1 MDTRTLI
8 LFVIL
13 TVGFALNLIFFILQL
28 QNRKRKRNVL
38 VKIPL
43 TAFILYNVCYVY
55 YILFG
60 IIKIL

>member
-1 MDTRTLI
+1 MDTGTLI

-13 TVGFALNLIFFILQL
+13 TVGFALNLIFYFLQL
-28 QNRKRKRNVL
+28 RNLKRKRNVL

-43 TAFILYNVCYVY
+43 TAFIVYNIC
-55 YILFG
+55 YILYILLG